1 MGLLKQNYNKY
12 NKEYLARGGKISESV
27 LQKWFGKK
35 RAVKRSESILDG
47 TIEFGLKSAVVI
59 VGASG
64 IGKSTFANKFME
76 VYPGFNLCSHD
87 QFYYQAT
94 ENMVI
99 SSQKDKEY
107 ANSRAVD
114 LLEKHLRNL
123 LRKDANLLFE
133 GLYVNPGFRAAIL
146 NLLETFGYT
155 VYIICFTSEYTDKVL
170 LEYSKKRAVELS
182 FFQDYLTYEK
192 KPTSLM
198 EIMSVRD
205 RIMEYYSEKLH
216 MPVQKIY
223 AQYIDRK
230 EILRTANALV
240 DATKN
245 EMVAHYFH
253 MQEASGAFA
262 YGADYYFEITE
273 EQ

>member
-47 TIEFGLKSAVVI
+47 SIEFGPKSAVVI

-76 VYPGFNLCSHD
+76 VYPSFNLCSHD

-245 EMVAHYFH
+245 EIVGHYFH
-253 MQEASGAFA
+253 MQEASCSFA
-262 YGADYYFEITE
+262 
-273 EQ
+273 